1 MLTVDNK
8 VKIADFGL
16 GNRYGRRRLKT
27 ICGTYKAICLGGQSV
42 NHKYLGSKLYYS
54 PEIINGQ
61 GYTGPEIDC
70 WCLGVLLYRMAVGK
84 EPFAK
89 AKSKQRISIKH

>member
-1 MLTVDNK
+1 MRAYSRCV
-8 VKIADFGL
+8 
-16 GNRYGRRRLKT
+16 
-27 ICGTYKAICLGGQSV
+27 
-42 NHKYLGSKLYYS
+42 GSMLYYS

-70 WCLGVLLYRMAVGK
+70 WCLGVSLFRMTVGE

-89 AKSKQRISIKH
+89 ANSKYKRV

>member
-1 MLTVDNK
+1 M
-8 VKIADFGL
+8 
-16 GNRYGRRRLKT
+16 
-27 ICGTYKAICLGGQSV
+27 
-42 NHKYLGSKLYYS
+42 LYYS

-70 WCLGVLLYRMAVGK
+70 WCLGVSLFRMTVGE

-89 AKSKQRISIKH
+89 ANSKSFFFFFY